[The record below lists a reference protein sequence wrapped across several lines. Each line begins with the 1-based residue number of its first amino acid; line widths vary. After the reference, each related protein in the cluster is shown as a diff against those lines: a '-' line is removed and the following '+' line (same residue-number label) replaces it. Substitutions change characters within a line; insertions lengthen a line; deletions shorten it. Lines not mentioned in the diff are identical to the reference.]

1 MKMSMI
7 KLAIPQ
13 RSKRVPFRNIS
24 GQILLLYFLYL
35 FRIFYTSIYLSLK
48 FRSSK
53 DRGCIN
59 LIKAI

>member
-24 GQILLLYFLYL
+24 GQILLYFLYL